1 MVRWYNSLSWTA
13 CVPGRQKIIITLV
26 NAIKIR
32 DAKKLEALAVGVLN
46 DFAMY
51 FLYNVREEVID
62 RAT

>member
-1 MVRWYNSLSWTA
+1 M
-13 CVPGRQKIIITLV
+13 PGRQKNIITLV